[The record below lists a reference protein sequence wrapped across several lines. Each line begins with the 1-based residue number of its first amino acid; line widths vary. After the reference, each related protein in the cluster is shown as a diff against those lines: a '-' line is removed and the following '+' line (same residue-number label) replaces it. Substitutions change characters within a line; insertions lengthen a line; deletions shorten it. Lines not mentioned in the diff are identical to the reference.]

1 MNSDERSKLELELLA
16 LTTIKKAL
24 DRRDEVFQIIDDA
37 PDESAARERL
47 AKLLDVDEDLC
58 SFIFQLQ
65 VSAWFGTW
73 RDRVAAQAETL
84 RTKLGAD
91 APQP

>member
-1 MNSDERSKLELELLA
+1 MNSDERSKLELELIV

-37 PDESAARERL
+37 PDESAARASL
-47 AKLLDVDEDLC
+47 AKLLDIDEYLC
-58 SFIFQLQ
+58 SSIFHLQ

-73 RDRVAAQAETL
+73 RDKVEAQAEIL
-84 RTKLGAD
+84 RTMLGAD